1 MPISQRE
8 NKTIKEKLNELQ
20 AKITLLKKKKL
31 SSSELLDKIFSF
43 SIRYEKEFFKFMAE
57 EKQLE
62 NINHLKKDFIEFFLL
77 PIEGAGPEDY
87 KEYDYD
93 EDQTFCFNY
102 NR

>member
-20 AKITLLKKKKL
+20 AKITLLKKKKS
-31 SSSELLDKIFSF
+31 SSSELLDKIISF
-43 SIRYEKEFFKFMAE
+43 SIRYGKEFFKFMAE

-62 NINHLKKDFIEFFLL
+62 NINPLKKDFIEFSLL

-93 EDQTFCFNY
+93 KD
-102 NR
+102 